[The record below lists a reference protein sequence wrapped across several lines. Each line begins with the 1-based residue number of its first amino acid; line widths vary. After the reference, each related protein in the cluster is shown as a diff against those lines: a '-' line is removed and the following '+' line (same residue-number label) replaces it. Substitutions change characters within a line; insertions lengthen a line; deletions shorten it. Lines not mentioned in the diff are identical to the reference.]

1 MKIYNYIFRI
11 ALLSVVLLVVVLP
24 AHASSVDVKSLWE
37 EGKSAYAAE
46 DYDVAIAK
54 FRAIAEMGNESDVLY
69 YNLGNAY
76 FKRGEGN
83 VNAQGVAFNSGE
95 LGRAILNYERA
106 LKINPEMEDARYNLA
121 IATKLTNA
129 PEEVPVGFMT
139 SVWRS
144 MSRALGSNT
153 WAILSLVMLF
163 VTLALV
169 LVYLLANNITA
180 RKVSFFISIAT
191 LLAFILTTA
200 FALSQRSMQLDR
212 SRAVVVCNSTQAV
225 HSEPNHRSKVIRE
238 PMQGVIVEVLRSD
251 NAWSE
256 VKFADGE
263 KGWVRTD
270 YIEVI

>member
-1 MKIYNYIFRI
+1 
-11 ALLSVVLLVVVLP
+11 
-24 AHASSVDVKSLWE
+24 
-37 EGKSAYAAE
+37 
-46 DYDVAIAK
+46 
-54 FRAIAEMGNESDVLY
+54 
-69 YNLGNAY
+69 
-76 FKRGEGN
+76 
-83 VNAQGVAFNSGE
+83 
-95 LGRAILNYERA
+95 
-106 LKINPEMEDARYNLA
+106 
-121 IATKLTNA
+121 
-129 PEEVPVGFMT
+129 
-139 SVWRS
+139 
-144 MSRALGSNT
+144 
-153 WAILSLVMLF
+153 
-163 VTLALV
+163 LV

-238 PMQGVIVEVLRSD
+238 PMQGVSVEVLRSD

-263 KGWVRTD
+263 KGWIRTD